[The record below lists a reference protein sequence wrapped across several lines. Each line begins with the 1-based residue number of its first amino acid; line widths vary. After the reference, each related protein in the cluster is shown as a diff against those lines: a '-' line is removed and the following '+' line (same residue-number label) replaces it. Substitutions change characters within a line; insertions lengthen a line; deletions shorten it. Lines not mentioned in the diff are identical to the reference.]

1 MLRFTDY
8 DIVFQ
13 EIPDETTLAIN
24 LSGCPNRC
32 KGCHSP
38 QLMEDIGEELTEN
51 ALDGILARYA
61 GAVTCVCFMG
71 GDGDAAS
78 VDRLAQHVRSLHK
91 RTGWYSGRATLPE
104 GFVAAHFDYVKTGP
118 YIEALGP
125 LSSPTTNQR
134 LYRIEQG
141 ALIDITARMR
151 KPVNM

>member
-1 MLRFTDY
+1 MLKYTDY

-32 KGCHSP
+32 RGCHSP
-38 QLMEDIGEELTEN
+38 QLMEDIGEELTAS
-51 ALDGILARYA
+51 ALDTILARYA
-61 GAVTCVCFMG
+61 SAVTCVCFMG
-71 GDGDAAS
+71 GDADTKS
-78 VDRLAQHVRSLHK
+78 VDCLAQHVRTLNK
-91 RTGWYSGRATLPE
+91 RVAWYSGRPNLPE
-104 GFVAAHFDYVKTGP
+104 GFVADHFDYVKTGP

-151 KPVNM
+151 KPVNI

>member
-1 MLRFTDY
+1 MLKYTDY

-13 EIPDETTLAIN
+13 EVPDETTLAIN

-38 QLMEDIGEELTEN
+38 QLMEDIGEELTTG
-51 ALDGILARYA
+51 ALDAILARYA

-71 GDGDAAS
+71 GDADAKS
-78 VDRLAQHVRSLHK
+78 VDHLAQHVRTLGK
-91 RTGWYSGRATLPE
+91 RVAWYSGRLTLPE
-104 GFVAAHFDYVKTGP
+104 GFVADHFDYVKTGP
-118 YIEALGP
+118 YIESLGP

-151 KPVNM
+151 KPVNI